1 LSTVRLQQQIRSPDL
16 LTSCSDP
23 DRPRPVE
30 AAAWVLCALAAAF
43 GAWALHIGWHHSIL
57 DLHPWRQT
65 HTAISAYEMTR
76 GGAFWRYL
84 TPILGPPWPS
94 PIEMPLY
101 QWIVATL
108 ARSASLDLHATGR
121 AVSVAFFAAT
131 LVSSWFALDLL
142 DVRPRHRPIFV
153 ALALTSP
160 LYLFWSR
167 TFMIESAALFFAV
180 TYLLAVHRA
189 TKDQATPGHT
199 ALWLIAAL
207 AAGVPGAMVKVT
219 TFVPWW
225 TGAAIL
231 VVTRGWRRTWPR
243 PMVAGVA
250 TALIVPVLAAVA
262 WLAFSG
268 AVKAENPLS
277 ARLAWSTVAW
287 QHFGPLAMRFSP
299 RSWYMVPGSTI
310 LGRTRHTVI
319 GSFVVFAAAWLA
331 IIWLRRRLAPALVC
345 IALYVLPI
353 AIFMHLYTAHVYY
366 SYANGLL
373 LVTMVG
379 CGIVALLEG
388 RGATAWLG
396 LVLLAAALL
405 AASTNYLRGY
415 YVDQQSDDVSHW
427 PLATLLQRQLPADD
441 VLLIYGLD
449 LDPQFTYL
457 AQRRAIMSWE
467 DRGAGDPLFERSLGL
482 LAQEGGH
489 IGALVACG
497 DSRTIGVIEQT
508 RRRLALAARPSYRDS
523 YCDVYVPAYRVPE
536 SPIAF
541 R

>member
-1 LSTVRLQQQIRSPDL
+1 VWILS
-16 LTSCSDP
+16 
-23 DRPRPVE
+23 
-30 AAAWVLCALAAAF
+30 ALAAAF

-57 DLHPWRQT
+57 DLHQWRQT
-65 HTAISAYEMTR
+65 HTALSAYEMVR
-76 GGAFWRYL
+76 GGPFWRYV

-101 QWIVATL
+101 QWIVATI
-108 ARSASLDLHATGR
+108 AKSASLDLHATARG
-121 AVSVAFFAAT
+121 VSVAFFAAT

-142 DVRPRHRPIFV
+142 DVRPRDRPIFV

-167 TFMIESAALFFAV
+167 TFMIESTALFFAV

-189 TKDQATPGHT
+189 TKDGATSRHT
-199 ALWLIAAL
+199 TLWLIAAL
-207 AAGVPGAMVKVT
+207 AAGVFGGMVKVT

-231 VVTRGWRRTWPR
+231 VVTRAWRRPWPR
-243 PMVAGVA
+243 PMVTGVA
-250 TALIVPVLAAVA
+250 AGLTVPVLAAA
-262 WLAFSG
+262 GWLAFSG

-319 GSFVVFAAAWLA
+319 GSLVVFAAAWLA
-331 IIWLRRRLAPALVC
+331 IVWLRRRLTPALVC

-353 AIFMHLYTAHVYY
+353 AIFMHLYAAHVYY
-366 SYANGLL
+366 GYANGLL
-373 LVTMVG
+373 LITMVG
-379 CGIVALLEG
+379 CGIVALLE
-388 RGATAWLG
+388 RRDAVSWLG
-396 LVLLAAALL
+396 LALYTAALL
-405 AASTNYLRGY
+405 AASTNYLGGY
-415 YVDQQSDDVSHW
+415 YVDQQSDEVSHW
-427 PLATLLQRQLPADD
+427 PLAAFLQRQLPASD

-449 LDPQFTYL
+449 LNTEFTYT
-457 AQRRAIMSWE
+457 AQKRAIMSWE
-467 DRGAGDPLFERSLGL
+467 DRGAGDPAFERSLAL

-497 DSRTIGVIEQT
+497 DARAIDVIQRTKQQ
-508 RRRLALAARPSYRDS
+508 LALADRPSYGDT
-523 YCDVYVPAYRVPE
+523 YCDVYVPQDRVPATA
-536 SPIAF
+536 IRF